1 MTDKLKGNR
10 LGSSESRDDGH
21 GRKGFVVARGVSVV
35 GTAEATRPDL
45 GGSLTVRGFIQFG
58 VSARRPVGVPGVP
71 PRWPASPPGI
81 RPLWDF
87 SSESRV

>member
-35 GTAEATRPDL
+35 GTAEAPPRPRKPKEA
-45 GGSLTVRGFIQFG
+45 SSKRFG
-58 VSARRPVGVPGVP
+58 VSTSGFPFGV
-71 PRWPASPPGI
+71 S
-81 RPLWDF
+81 F
-87 SSESRV
+87 S